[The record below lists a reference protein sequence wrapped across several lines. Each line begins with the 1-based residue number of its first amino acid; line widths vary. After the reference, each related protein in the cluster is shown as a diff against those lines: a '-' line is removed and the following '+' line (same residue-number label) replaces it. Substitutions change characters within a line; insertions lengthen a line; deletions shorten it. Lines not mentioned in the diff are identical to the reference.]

1 MVTRNDAHYIMI
13 VALREKHEVILRN
26 LYQSIINAAKE
37 GKGDCTYETDPD
49 TAKDLELIFKDLGYL
64 VHGGSY
70 SKVVNDEF
78 VNVNALRIEW
88 EEV

>member
-1 MVTRNDAHYIMI
+1 MVTRNDARDIMI
-13 VALREKHEVILRN
+13 VALREKHEVILHN

-49 TAKDLELIFKDLGYL
+49 TAKDLELIFKDLGYI
-64 VHGGSY
+64 VYRSSY
-70 SKVVNDEF
+70 SKAIDDEF
-78 VNVNALRIEW
+78 LEFNLLHIKW